1 MNVFKKNGAA
11 EQTKAP
17 RKKLS
22 WKTNRKLR
30 IGTTATAVTVVVVVA
45 VVLLNVVVGML
56 NDRFPLS
63 WDLTATKDF
72 TLSEESHAVA
82 EKVTK
87 DVQITMFGQ
96 ESAYANSSDTM
107 KRQFYEFTK
116 TYESLTDGKVNT
128 TYVDLNANPEL
139 KSVYAEYNITSEGS
153 VLFRCGDQWRSLAW
167 TDMYEE
173 NYDNYYTTGTVE
185 TTSLVE
191 QKLAANINAV
201 SGERT
206 VYLTFLTG
214 HGESDSH
221 IAYMQDM
228 YELNGYITE
237 TVDFSSSTAINKNSG
252 AVFIVAPLNDYT
264 SEEIVRLRE
273 WLYNNGNRDR
283 DLFVFCDASAA
294 GKCPNLYEFLS
305 TDYGITVTDNLVVET
320 DTANLLSG
328 DNYGD
333 AYILSQVQST
343 DLTTEVDT
351 TKKIVMPETLQLKVN
366 GQTDTDEHALTNFP
380 LVTFPESARLQKSGA
395 VGESQQ
401 ADDYPVVGA
410 AYAYEYDYT
419 GTERHETYVFVSGT
433 YLCINFSQYSQFQNK
448 DLLTSS
454 VRATCSLGD
463 TVVIKGKELVTA
475 GVSFSSLATM
485 VIGRVIFTYGLPI
498 LLLVLAVVTFIR
510 RRHL

>member
-1 MNVFKKNGAA
+1 MNLFKKKGAA
-11 EQTKAP
+11 EKTATP
-17 RKKLS
+17 RQKLS
-22 WKTNRKLR
+22 LKNNRKWR
-30 IGTTATAVTVVVVVA
+30 IGATATAVTAVVTVA
-45 VVLLNVVVGML
+45 VVLLNVVVGIL

-87 DVQITMFGQ
+87 DVEITMFAP
-96 ESAYANSSDTM
+96 ESTFSNSTDTM
-107 KRQFYEFTK
+107 QRQFYEFTNAYK
-116 TYESLTDGKVNT
+116 TLTDGKVKT

-153 VLFRCGDQWRSLAW
+153 ILFRCGDQWRSLAW

-214 HGESDSH
+214 HGESESH
-221 IAYMQDM
+221 ISYMQDM
-228 YELNGYITE
+228 YELNGYMTE

-264 SEEIVRLRE
+264 QSEITRLRE
-273 WLYNNGNRDR
+273 WLHNDGNRDR

-320 DTANLLSG
+320 DTSNLLSG
-328 DNYGD
+328 ENYGD
-333 AYILSQVQST
+333 AYILSQVNST

-366 GQTDTDEHALTNFP
+366 GQTDTDEYALTNHP
-380 LVTFPESARLQKSGA
+380 LITFPESARLQKTGE
-395 VGESQQ
+395 VGEAQK
-401 ADDYPVVGA
+401 AEEYPIVGA
-410 AYAYEYDYT
+410 AYAYEYDYQ

-433 YLCINFSQYSQFQNK
+433 YLSINFSQYSQFQNK

-454 VRATCSLGD
+454 VRAVCSLGD
-463 TVVIKGKELVTA
+463 TVVIEGKKLMTA
-475 GVSFSSLATM
+475 GVSFSAMATF
-485 VIGRVIFTYGLPI
+485 VIGRVIFSYGLPL
-498 LLLVLAVVTFIR
+498 LLLVLAVVTFVK